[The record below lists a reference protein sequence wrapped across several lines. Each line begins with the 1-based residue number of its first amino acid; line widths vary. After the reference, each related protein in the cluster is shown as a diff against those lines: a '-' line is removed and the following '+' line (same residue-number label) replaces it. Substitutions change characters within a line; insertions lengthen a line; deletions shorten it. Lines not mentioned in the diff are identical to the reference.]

1 MGQKLAVWD
10 WTATLAN
17 EVEIDK
23 AVCRSMEEEYAQKYE
38 VSLKEAERRFKEHL
52 QSLENTWKWHNYPL
66 HGRVLGIDW
75 RKSQEKN
82 LEKLVVLPNT
92 REILE
97 YVKQRGYKN
106 VLATNAA
113 KPVMLIRVGHAKLL
127 DLFDLVIGSDV
138 VKALKADGKHFEY
151 ALKKLNG
158 KASESYSIGDNPV
171 QDIIPA
177 ERLGLNTI
185 YCRFG
190 RGMTYYH
197 SEHISGN
204 HSVQPNADYVI
215 DDLLEI
221 KDIIK

>member
-10 WTATLAN
+10 WTATLSD

-23 AVCRSMEEEYAQKYE
+23 AVCRSMEEEHAEKYGVPLE
-38 VSLKEAERRFKEHL
+38 EAERRFKEHL
-52 QSLENTWKWHNYPL
+52 QSLENTWRWHNYPL
-66 HGRVLGIDW
+66 HGRALGIDW
-75 RKSQEKN
+75 RTSQEKN
-82 LEKLVVLPNT
+82 VEKLIVLPHA

-97 YVKQRGYKN
+97 HVKQRGYKN

-113 KPVMLIRVGHAKLL
+113 KPVMMIRVGHAELL
-127 DLFDLVIGSDV
+127 DLFDLVVGSDV
-138 VKALKADGKHFEY
+138 VRALKAEGKHFEY
-151 ALKKLNG
+151 ALKKLDG
-158 KASESYSIGDNPV
+158 KASDSYSIGDNPV

-177 ERLGLNTI
+177 KKLGFNTI

-190 RGMTYYH
+190 KGMTYYH

-204 HSVQPNADYVI
+204 HSIVANADYMI

>member
-10 WTATLAN
+10 WTATLAD

-23 AVCRSMEEEYAQKYE
+23 AVCRSMEKEHSEKYR
-38 VSLKEAERRFKEHL
+38 VSIKEAERKFKEHL
-52 QSLENTWKWHNYPL
+52 QSLENTWRWHNYPL
-66 HGRVLGIDW
+66 HGRTLGIDW
-75 RKSQEKN
+75 RTSQEKN
-82 LEKLVVLPNT
+82 VGKLVVLPHA

-97 YVKQRGYKN
+97 FAKEKGYRN

-113 KPVMLIRVGHAKLL
+113 KPVMLIRVGHADLL
-127 DLFDLVIGSDV
+127 DLFDLVVGSDT
-138 VKALKADGKHFEY
+138 VKALKAEGKHFEY
-151 ALKKLNG
+151 ALEKLNG
-158 KASESYSIGDNPV
+158 EASKSYSFGDNPV
-171 QDIIPA
+171 QDISPA
-177 ERLGLNTI
+177 KRLGLNTV

-190 RGMTYYH
+190 QGKTYYH

-204 HSVQPNADYVI
+204 HRFQPNSDYVI